1 MSRQAK
7 SHEQGE
13 LTPVS
18 AANGE
23 WRPTACILCEC
34 NCGIEV
40 RLGGEDGRR
49 FERIRGDKAHPASQG
64 YTCEKALRLDHY
76 QNGRSG
82 RVLRPLRRRSD
93 GTFEEID
100 WDTAITEVAERL
112 AAVRDTHGGESIFY
126 YGGGGQ
132 GNHLG
137 GAHSPATLR
146 ALGARFRSSALAQEK
161 TGEFWVNHRMLGT
174 MVRADFEH
182 CEVAVFVGKNPWQSH
197 GIPRARTTLKEIARD
212 PDRCLV
218 VIDPRRT
225 ETAELAD
232 IHLQVRPGTDA
243 WLLAALAGVLV
254 QEGLVD
260 RDWLT
265 EHATDYDATLE
276 ALAAVPVADY
286 CERSGV
292 AEDTVRRTARRIAA
306 ATGGVSVFEDLG
318 VQMNRHSTLV
328 SWLEKLIWLTTG
340 NFGRPGTAYSP
351 SHLVDI
357 TRGGKLDGR
366 TSPVVGAPLI
376 SGLVPCNV
384 IADEILTDH
393 PARYRAM
400 LVESANPAHSLADS
414 PRMREALAALD
425 LVVVIDVA
433 MTETARLAHYVL
445 PAPTQYEKWEATF
458 FNFEFP
464 RNVFHLRRPVL
475 PAPDGPLPEPEI
487 HARLVEALGALT
499 DEDLAPLR
507 EAAGLPATA
516 TGGPAAGRAAFATTF
531 FAAVAANP
539 KLGALAPVVL
549 YRTLGP
555 TLVEAIDDS
564 PNAAWAAAAAVLW
577 GAAHRCAQA
586 NPEGVRRAGFSG
598 QGMEPGERL
607 FDAILSRPSGVV
619 ITDDPYDESWR
630 RLKTPDG
637 LVHLTI
643 PELLDELAGLQGE
656 DPSAGDDQWPFVLS
670 AGERRS
676 FTANTIMRDPAWRKR
691 DPAGALRIS
700 PADATALGLAGGD
713 RARLTTRRG
722 SAEVVVEV
730 DDRMQPGHLALPNG
744 LGVDH
749 LDDDGSAVITG
760 VAPNELTTAA
770 DRDPWAGT
778 PWHKHVPAR
787 LEAVP

>member
-1 MSRQAK
+1 MTVTT
-7 SHEQGE
+7 GE
-13 LTPVS
+13 V
-18 AANGE
+18 NGE
-23 WRPTACILCEC
+23 SVPTGEWQATACILCEC

-40 RLGGEDGRR
+40 RLGGDDGRR
-49 FERIRGDKAHPASQG
+49 FERIRGDKAHPASKG

-76 QNGRSG
+76 QNGRAG
-82 RVLRPLRRRSD
+82 RVLCPLRRRDD

-100 WDTAITEVAERL
+100 WDTAIAEVAEKL

-161 TGEFWVNHRMLGT
+161 TGEFWVNHLMLGT

-182 CEVAVFVGKNPWQSH
+182 CEVGVFVGKNPWQSH
-197 GIPRARTTLKEIARD
+197 SIPRARTTLKEIARD

-254 QEGLVD
+254 QEDLVD
-260 RDWLT
+260 RAWLAA
-265 EHATDYDATLE
+265 HATDVDATLD
-276 ALAAVPVADY
+276 ALAELPVAAY
-286 CERSGV
+286 CARSGV
-292 AEDTVRRTARRIAA
+292 DEDLVRRTARRIAA
-306 ATGGVSVFEDLG
+306 ATGGVSFFEDLG

-328 SWLEKLIWLTTG
+328 SWLEKLVWLTTG
-340 NFGRPGTAYSP
+340 NFGRPGAQYSP
-351 SHLVDI
+351 SSLVDI
-357 TRGGKLDGR
+357 TRGGKVDGR
-366 TSPVVGAPLI
+366 RSPVVGAPLI

-384 IADEILTDH
+384 ISEEILTDH

-414 PRMREALAALD
+414 PRMRQALAALD

-475 PAPDGPLPEPEI
+475 TPPDGPLPEPEI

-507 EAAGLPATA
+507 DAAAI
-516 TGGPAAGRAAFATTF
+516 GRAAFAATF

-539 KLGALAPVVL
+539 KLGGLAPVVL
-549 YRTLGP
+549 YRTLGA
-555 TLVEAIDDS
+555 TLVEQFAGT
-564 PNAAWAAAAAVLW
+564 PNPEGAAAAAVLW

-586 NPEGVRRAGFSG
+586 NPAGVRRAGFD
-598 QGMEPGERL
+598 GEGLMAGEKL
-607 FDAILSRPSGVV
+607 FDAILAGASGVV
-619 ITDDPYDESWR
+619 ITDDSYDESWR
-630 RLKTPDG
+630 RLKTSDG

-643 PELLDELAGLQGE
+643 PELLDELVALGGE
-656 DPSAGDDQWPFVLS
+656 DPSVGEREWPFVLS

-676 FTANTIMRDPAWRKR
+676 FTANTIMRDP
-691 DPAGALRIS
+691 S
-700 PADATALGLAGGD
+700 
-713 RARLTTRRG
+713 
-722 SAEVVVEV
+722 
-730 DDRMQPGHLALPNG
+730 
-744 LGVDH
+744 
-749 LDDDGSAVITG
+749 
-760 VAPNELTTAA
+760 
-770 DRDPWAGT
+770 
-778 PWHKHVPAR
+778 
-787 LEAVP
+787 